1 MTVNGNEPISAAN
14 VAAALRVSTTTDG
27 TAGKPISAENLRS
40 VIKDNGAAIAAWYA
54 LENLTWQQIVDMS
67 ALANAMGKAKALET
81 FGFYKG
87 QTKTITYGGIKNPLI
102 CVAVCPDK
110 QAEDGSMPLFM
121 FRPLYSM
128 GSASPNGANNDWSH
142 AVGWGEADGYNGWRD
157 CKARSDYNGS
167 IYNSLPSDLKA
178 IIKPVINQCLDSIGG
193 TTVDKLWAPIS
204 DEIAGPVDELS
215 GGDYFFGINN
225 IAMRYSSNDKHVN
238 GCDWMLRNGTN
249 YTRPYSYYYVNSKSS
264 FLVSSNNNV
273 SISKAAIPFFC
284 V

>member
-1 MTVNGNEPISAAN
+1 MAIKGNEPISVAN
-14 VAAALRVSTTTDG
+14 VAAALGVSTTTDG
-27 TAGKPISAENLRS
+27 TAQKPISAENLRS
-40 VIKDNGAAIAAWYA
+40 VIKDNGAAIAAGYA
-54 LENLTWQQIVDMS
+54 LENLTWQQIGDMS
-67 ALANAMGKAKALET
+67 ASANAMGKAKALET

-110 QAEDGSMPLFM
+110 QTKDGSMPLFM

-128 GSASPNGANNDWSH
+128 GNASPNGANNDWSRR
-142 AVGWGEADGYNGWRD
+142 DGYKGWRD

-178 IIKPVINQCLDSIGG
+178 IVKPVVNQCLDSIGG

-204 DEIAGPVDELS
+204 DEIAGPVDKLS
-215 GGDYFFGINN
+215 GGNYLFGINN
-225 IAMRYSSNDKHVN
+225 IAMSYSSSNKHVN
-238 GCDWMLRNGTN
+238 ECDWMLRDGTD
-249 YTRPYSYYYVNSKSS
+249 YTTPYSYYYINSDSL
-264 FLVSSNNNV
+264 FLVSSTNNV
-273 SISKAAIPFFC
+273 SGSKAAIPFFC

>member
-1 MTVNGNEPISAAN
+1 MAIKGDEPISVAN
-14 VAAALRVSTTTDG
+14 VAAALGVSTTTGG
-27 TAGKPISAENLRS
+27 TAGKPISADNLRS
-40 VIKDNGAAIAAWYA
+40 VIKDNGAAIAAGYA
-54 LENLTWQQIVDMS
+54 LENLTWQQIGDMS
-67 ALANAMGKAKALET
+67 ASANAMGKAKALET

-128 GSASPNGANNDWSH
+128 GSASPNGANDDWSR
-142 AVGWGEADGYNGWRD
+142 GDGYKGWRD

-178 IIKPVINQCLDSIGG
+178 IIKPVINQCIDSIGG

-215 GGDYFFGINN
+215 GGNYLFGINN
-225 IAMRYSSNDKHVN
+225 IAMSYSSSNKHVN
-238 GCDWMLRNGTN
+238 KCDWMLRDGTD
-249 YTRPYSYYYVNSKSS
+249 YTTPYSYYYINSDSL
-264 FLVSSNNNV
+264 FLVSSTNNV
-273 SISKAAIPFFC
+273 SGSKAAIPFFC

>member
-1 MTVNGNEPISAAN
+1 MAIKGDEPISAAN
-14 VAAALRVSTTTDG
+14 VAAALGVSTTTGG

-40 VIKDNGAAIAAWYA
+40 VIKDNGAAIAAGYA
-54 LENLTWQQIVDMS
+54 LENLTWHQIGDMS
-67 ALANAMGKAKALET
+67 ASANAMGKAKALET

-128 GSASPNGANNDWSH
+128 GSASPNGANDDWSR
-142 AVGWGEADGYNGWRD
+142 GDGYKGWRD

-178 IIKPVINQCLDSIGG
+178 IIKPVINQCIDSIGG

-215 GGDYFFGINN
+215 GGNYLFGINN
-225 IAMRYSSNDKHVN
+225 IAMSYSSSNKHVN
-238 GCDWMLRNGTN
+238 ECDWMLRDGTD
-249 YTRPYSYYYVNSKSS
+249 YTTPYSYYYINSDSL
-264 FLVSSNNNV
+264 FLVSSTNNV
-273 SISKAAIPFFC
+273 SGSKAAIPFFC